1 MRQPVPPPPSLGS
14 LPRDWELRHME
25 PADLEAVEILQ
36 RRAFAHPW
44 SAALLAAELD
54 HTWSTVLLAEHVG
67 PKGREIMGVV
77 VFWIIHDELHIL
89 NVASSPDFQ
98 RRGVA
103 RTLIT
108 EALDRARARD
118 CRLATLEVRR
128 SNLPAIALYE
138 GFGFR
143 TVGVRPRY
151 YAQEGEDALV
161 MERMLSG

>member
-1 MRQPVPPPPSLGS
+1 M
-14 LPRDWELRHME
+14 EL
-25 PADLEAVEILQ
+25 ADLDAVETLQ

-44 SAALLAAELD
+44 SAALLRAELD
-54 HTWSTVLLAEHVG
+54 HSWSTVLLAEQVDAER
-67 PKGREIMGVV
+67 RELMGVV

-108 EALDRARARD
+108 EALDRARDRH

-161 MERMLSG
+161 MERAISL

>member
-1 MRQPVPPPPSLGS
+1 MRQPAPPPTSHP
-14 LPRDWELRHME
+14 LPADWQLRHME
-25 PADLEAVEILQ
+25 HADLEAVETLQ
-36 RRAFAHPW
+36 RRAFAYPW
-44 SAALLAAELD
+44 SAALLRAELD
-54 HTWSTVLLAEHVG
+54 HTWSTVLLAESIG
-67 PKGREIMGVV
+67 GRQREIMGVV
-77 VFWIIHDELHIL
+77 VFWIVHDELHIL

-108 EALDRARARD
+108 EALDRARARE
-118 CRLATLEVRR
+118 CRIATLEVRR

-161 MERMLSG
+161 MERAL